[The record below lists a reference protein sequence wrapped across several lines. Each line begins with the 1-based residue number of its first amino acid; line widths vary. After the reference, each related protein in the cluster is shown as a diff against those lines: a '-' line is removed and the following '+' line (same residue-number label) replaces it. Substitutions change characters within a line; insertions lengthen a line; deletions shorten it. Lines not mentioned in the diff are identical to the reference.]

1 MQLASYSDFYTELNN
16 GVSMPLLGL
25 GVYDMYNQ
33 EAESAILQALEIG
46 YRLIDTA
53 SMYHNEIEVG
63 NAIRQSG
70 LPREAIFLTTKVNDT
85 DHGYDQAL
93 RAFES
98 SQQKLDCEYID
109 LYLVH
114 WPIKNKRQD
123 TWRALE
129 RLYQE
134 GQVRAIGVANYL
146 EPFLDELLPSAA
158 VVPVVNQVEFSPY
171 LFLGDLLQ
179 RCRQEKIVLQA
190 YTPLVRGERFNDP
203 KLQGLAK
210 KYDKTPAQVILRW
223 ALQLGVSTIPKS
235 ANPKRLQENFDLFDF
250 SITDAD
256 MAYLA
261 TFNEDYRVVPSPIS
275 ML

>member
-1 MQLASYSDFYTELNN
+1 MQLASYRDFYTELNN
-16 GVSMPLLGL
+16 GVTMPLLGL

-33 EAESAILQALEIG
+33 EAEKAILQALEIG

-53 SMYHNEIEVG
+53 SMYNNEVEVG

-70 LPREAIFLTTKVNDT
+70 LPREAIFLTTKVNDS

-93 RAFES
+93 RAFEA
-98 SQQKLDCEYID
+98 SQQKLNCEYID

-146 EPFLDELLPSAA
+146 EPFLDELLPSATI
-158 VVPVVNQVEFSPY
+158 VPTVNQVEFSPY
-171 LFLGDLLQ
+171 LFLKDLLQ

-190 YTPLVRGERFNDP
+190 YTPLVRGERFSDP
-203 KLQGLAK
+203 KLQALVK
-210 KYDKTPAQVILRW
+210 KYDKTPAQIILRW

>member
-1 MQLASYSDFYTELNN
+1 MQLPSYLDFYTELNN
-16 GVSMPLLGL
+16 GVTMPLLGL

-53 SMYHNEIEVG
+53 SMYDNEVEVG

-70 LPREAIFLTTKVNDT
+70 LPREEIFLTTKVNDS

-98 SQQKLDCEYID
+98 SQRKLNCEYID
-109 LYLVH
+109 LYLIH

-146 EPFLDELLPSAA
+146 LPFLDELLPNAA
-158 VVPVVNQVEFSPY
+158 IVPTVDQVEFSPY
-171 LFLGDLLQ
+171 LFLQDLLL
-179 RCRQEKIVLQA
+179 RCQQEKIVLQA

-203 KLQGLAK
+203 KLLGLAQ
-210 KYDKTPAQVILRW
+210 KYGKTPAQIILRW

-235 ANPKRLQENFDLFDF
+235 ANPKRLMENFDLFDF
-250 SITDAD
+250 SITDTD

-261 TFNEDYRVVPSPIS
+261 TFNEDYRVVPSP
-275 ML
+275 MTMF